1 MANVYVTMKKRHESL
16 LKMISEIEQKLDHM
30 PEGYIYL
37 KNLNRKSYFYM
48 RSGKAEQKYLS
59 SKDEALTRQ
68 LVQKDYLKKSLRS
81 AKKEAE
87 ALENAIGIYP
97 QPFVEGVF
105 DRLPEAKKKYAEPL
119 FPGADEIARK
129 WLAQLYVPKPIGKDT
144 PVYLTIKGERVRSK
158 SEVIIADRLWANGI
172 PYKYECPILVRDEII
187 HPDFTILRLSDLKI
201 LYHEHLGKLDDP
213 QYTERNNIRINSYNE
228 EGIILGDRLFLS
240 FETSKT
246 PLDVRVID
254 NLINTHFR

>member
-1 MANVYVTMKKRHESL
+1 
-16 LKMISEIEQKLDHM
+16 M
-30 PEGYIYL
+30 PA
-37 KNLNRKSYFYM
+37 F
-48 RSGKAEQKYLS
+48 
-59 SKDEALTRQ
+59 SKCR
-68 LVQKDYLKKSLRS
+68 
-81 AKKEAE
+81 
-87 ALENAIGIYP
+87 
-97 QPFVEGVF
+97 
-105 DRLPEAKKKYAEPL
+105 YA
-119 FPGADEIARK
+119 
-129 WLAQLYVPKPIGKDT
+129 
-144 PVYLTIKGERVRSK
+144 
-158 SEVIIADRLWANGI
+158 
-172 PYKYECPILVRDEII
+172 PYKYECLILVRDEII

>member
-1 MANVYVTMKKRHESL
+1 MVSVYETMTKRRETL
-16 LKMISEIEQKLDHM
+16 LKSIGEIEKQLKHM
-30 PEGYIYL
+30 PEGCIYL
-37 KNLNRKSYFYM
+37 KKHNSNDYYYLRLSNSK
-48 RSGKAEQKYLS
+48 EVYLS
-59 SKDEALTRQ
+59 SKNEALIKQ

-81 AKKEAE
+81 AKREAE
-87 ALENAIGIYP
+87 ALENAINSYP
-97 QPFVEGVF
+97 NPHVEGVY
-105 DRLPEAKKKYAEPL
+105 DQLPEAKKKYAEPL

-129 WLAQLYVPKPIGKDT
+129 WLAQPYIPKPIGKDT

-172 PYKYECPILVRDEII
+172 PYKYECPILVGDEII
-187 HPDFTILRLSDLKI
+187 HPDFTILRLSDLKF

-213 QYTERNNIRINSYNE
+213 QYTERNNSRINSYNDA
-228 EGIILGDRLFLS
+228 GIILGDRLFLS

>member
-1 MANVYVTMKKRHESL
+1 MVSIYETMKKRRETL
-16 LKMISEIEQKLDHM
+16 LKSISEIELKLKLLPD
-30 PEGYIYL
+30 GFISV
-37 KNLNRKSYFYM
+37 KNRRNKAYYYM
-48 RSGKAEQKYLS
+48 SSGHVKDVYLS
-59 SKDEALTRQ
+59 SENEALIKQ
-68 LVQKDYLKKSLRS
+68 LVQKDYLKKALRS

-105 DRLPEAKKKYAEPL
+105 DHLPEAKKKYAEPL

-129 WLAQLYVPKPIGKDT
+129 WLAQPYVPKPIGKDT